1 METEKRVECVDEPK
15 TETSL
20 SSEETRYSK
29 LKSTFKSIC
38 DNLKIAQAQRGAFSM
53 QDCVNFKSCDQIL
66 TQYFDNLE
74 TETKSNP
81 KVDKA
86 FETLYELTKIQQ
98 AKGVFTIEG
107 SCTMLN
113 LLTELQNW
121 IKAH

>member
-15 TETSL
+15 TET
-20 SSEETRYSK
+20 RYSK
-29 LKSTFKSIC
+29 LKSTLKSIC
-38 DNLKIAQAQRGAFSM
+38 ENLTIAQAQRGAFSM
-53 QDCVNFKSCDQIL
+53 QDCANFKACNQIL
-66 TQYFDNLE
+66 TQYFANLE